1 MSSLTISGGTVITP
15 AGGVRADLE
24 VIDGRIHSLTEPKT
38 PSFGARQIDAS
49 GCFVL
54 PGGVDPHT
62 HVMGDIDAATRAAA
76 LGGTTT
82 VLSFTNPASGENAV
96 DCLLRRERE
105 LAAAAPAVDVGL
117 HAMLYEPDRV
127 RTEELQAISD
137 GGACGVKV
145 FLAYPELGIMWSE
158 RGLFELMTAAA
169 PLGQV
174 VQVHCEEGEL
184 IDGLVDQALHAGSKG
199 PRVFADTRPPE
210 AESSAVARTLA
221 TAAVTGASCYL
232 THLSCASSI
241 SQVRLARHAKT
252 ARLRAEVCLH
262 HLLLDSTRYEL
273 KDAERYLV
281 APPLRSLE
289 DCEQLWAALADGTVD
304 TLGSDHSQTRSE
316 TVAEISSSG
325 HGYSYGLAG
334 IGARLPLALSRGL
347 ARGLSI
353 ERLVHLLSTGPA
365 LAFGLHPR
373 KGSIAPGS
381 DADIVI
387 WDPGPTTTLGT
398 YSFDDGT
405 GDSVYDGEPLVGQV
419 RDVLVRGEQVVRD
432 GHYLGTEPRGAY
444 VRGSRAA
451 PSPL

>member
-1 MSSLTISGGTVITP
+1 VSSLTISGGTVITR

-24 VIDGRIHSLTEPKT
+24 VTDGRIRSLSEPGMAAT
-38 PSFGARQIDAS
+38 GARQIDAS
-49 GCFVL
+49 GCLVL

-62 HVMGDIDAATRAAA
+62 HVMGDIVAATRAAA

-82 VLSFTNPASGENAV
+82 VLSFTNPASGESGL

-105 LAAAAPAVDVGL
+105 LAATGPVVDVGL

-127 RTEELQAISD
+127 RIEELQAIRD
-137 GGACGVKV
+137 RGACAVKV
-145 FLAYPELGIMWSE
+145 FLAYAELGIMWSE

-169 PLGQV
+169 RTGQI

-184 IDGLVDQALHAGSKG
+184 IDGLLDKALVSGSKG
-199 PRVFADTRPPE
+199 PRVFADTRPPQ
-210 AESSAVARTLA
+210 AESAAVARTLA
-221 TAAVTGASCYL
+221 TAAVTGACCYL

-252 ARLRAEVCLH
+252 ARLWAEVCLH
-262 HLLLDSTRYEL
+262 HLLLDSTRYEST
-273 KDAERYLV
+273 DAERYLV

-289 DCEQLWAALADGTVD
+289 DCEQLWEALSDGTID

-316 TVAEISSSG
+316 TIADISLSG
-325 HGYSYGLAG
+325 RGYYYGLAG
-334 IGARLPLALSRGL
+334 IGARVPLALSRGL
-347 ARGLSI
+347 ARGLPI
-353 ERLVHLLSTGPA
+353 ERLVHLVSTGPA
-365 LAFGLHPR
+365 LAFGIHPK

-387 WDPGPTTTLGT
+387 WDPVPTTTLGT

-432 GHYLGTEPRGAY
+432 GHYLGAEPAGRY
-444 VRGSRAA
+444 VRASRSD
-451 PSPL
+451 PSRL